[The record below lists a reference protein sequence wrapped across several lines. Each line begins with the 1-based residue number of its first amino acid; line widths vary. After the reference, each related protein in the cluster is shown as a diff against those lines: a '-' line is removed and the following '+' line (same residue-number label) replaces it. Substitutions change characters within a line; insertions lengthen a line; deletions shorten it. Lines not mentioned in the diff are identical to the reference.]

1 MGRMQVRWE
10 WKGDCKF
17 QEGLLVRIAR
27 KGQGRNRK
35 IGKDEGQ
42 AYSEGRKKKW
52 WVEVKRSGDRENG
65 GTGKGKEVGNVTGA
79 SGWQS

>member
-1 MGRMQVRWE
+1 M
-10 WKGDCKF
+10 
-17 QEGLLVRIAR
+17 RIAR

-52 WVEVKRSGDRENG
+52 WVEVKRSGDREMGRRWEMSQGPLAGKAECMGRGLG
-65 GTGKGKEVGNVTGA
+65 GG
-79 SGWQS
+79 Q